1 MQQQHIMRVKNV
13 YGVGWNKYTKTV
25 ETHTPLKAKARPA
38 YLLAWLSYL
47 SPPKTASLAV
57 VSA

>member
-1 MQQQHIMRVKNV
+1 MRVKNV

-38 YLLAWLSYL
+38 YLLAWLSCL
-47 SPPKTASLAV
+47 SPPKTASLAI